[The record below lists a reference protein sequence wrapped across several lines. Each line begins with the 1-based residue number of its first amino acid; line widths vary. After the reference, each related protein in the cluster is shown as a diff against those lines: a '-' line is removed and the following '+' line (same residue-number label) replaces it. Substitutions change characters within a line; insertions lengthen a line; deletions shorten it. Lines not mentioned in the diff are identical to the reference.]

1 MEKIG
6 KMAIFGNSNNVDA
19 NGAYKVSFGNMPEG
33 VVYAGGVNPTS
44 YKSNDRREILKNK
57 QSELIQKELTS
68 SSNEYASGTLY
79 STTSGNLPVLIPI
92 YVDTQIVDLV
102 RKETPVYDMLP
113 KRAVRGKTYDY
124 NQLSGLNSAG
134 FLAEGAALNESD
146 DTFTRQSV
154 QIKLAYSIGKVTG
167 FAQAA
172 GAGYIDMLREQVQT
186 HTRSLVQ
193 LLEDTVFNGDATT
206 NPNEFDGLI
215 QLITTNTDN
224 KAAAA
229 LTLSDIRDMIRN
241 ARAGGFTAGLANG
254 GGNPNLIVCDM
265 ATYDVIKGLMTSYLR
280 YTPPTTTIG
289 FGIQTYE
296 FEGIPVMYTKFLDT
310 TSGSRR
316 LFVLDTSV
324 LFMATLQDITYQ
336 DLAMTSDSNKFMLKY
351 YGSLVLQAEQF
362 CGMIYGIA

>member
-1 MEKIG
+1 
-6 KMAIFGNSNNVDA
+6 MATFGNTTNINAGS
-19 NGAYKVSFGNMPEG
+19 AYELSFGNMPEG
-33 VVYAGGVNPTS
+33 TVYSGGVDSTA
-44 YKSNDRREILKNK
+44 YKSNDRREVLRKR
-57 QSELIQKELTS
+57 QAQLIQKERTS
-68 SSNEYASGTLY
+68 STNEYASGTLY

-92 YVDTQIVDLV
+92 YVDSSIINLV

-113 KRAVRGKTYDY
+113 KRAVRGKTYDF
-124 NQLSGLNSAG
+124 NQLTTLNTAS
-134 FLAEGAALNESD
+134 FLNEGSALNDND
-146 DTFTRQSV
+146 DTYTRQSV
-154 QIKLAYSIGKVTG
+154 KIKLAYAVGQVTG

-172 GAGYIDMLREQVQT
+172 TAGYIDMLRQEVQT

-193 LLEDTVFNGDATT
+193 AIENTIFNGDETVNA
-206 NPNEFDGLI
+206 EEYDGLI
-215 QLITTNTDN
+215 NLVTTNTTN

-229 LTLSDIRDMIRN
+229 LTLSDIRNSIRQ
-241 ARAGGFTAGLANG
+241 ARAGGFSGGLANG
-254 GGNPNLIVCDM
+254 GGNPNLIAVDM

-296 FEGIPVMYTKFLDT
+296 FEGIPVIYTKFLST

-324 LFMATLQDITYQ
+324 LFMAVLQDLTYQ
-336 DLAMTSDSNKFMLKY
+336 DLARTSDSNKFMLKW

-362 CGMIYGIA
+362 CAMIFAIA